1 MKPSHR
7 GRIRAVLAAGGVA
20 FFLAAPAAAQGFGE
34 TLSNLFK
41 FGGTTVP
48 SAAPTPADDV
58 FCPWVGVIEGGAA
71 VQAFTGGKVGDP
83 SSLRHQISIGQL
95 ARECVQRPDGSIS
108 IKVGV
113 EARALLGPAGSSGRY
128 DVPVTVMVKRG
139 ERILSSRTQRLS
151 LSVPPGDTRG
161 SAVVV
166 QDGLVV
172 PPKSGEYE
180 IYVGLVAGPG
190 AAPRRAKRG

>member
-1 MKPSHR
+1 MKRSNR
-7 GRIRAVLAAGGVA
+7 GSMRAALAAGGVA
-20 FFLAAPAAAQGFGE
+20 VFLAGPAAAQGFGE

-48 SAAPTPADDV
+48 PAAPTPGDDV

-71 VQAFTGGKVGDP
+71 IQAFVGGKVGDP

-95 ARECVQRPDGSIS
+95 ARECVEQPDGSIR

-113 EARALLGPAGSSGRY
+113 EARALLGPAGSAGRY

-139 ERILSSRTQRLS
+139 EHILSTKTQRLS

-180 IYVGLVAGPG
+180 IYVGLVPG
-190 AAPRRAKRG
+190 SGGAPRRAKRG